1 MGFSRHWLRD
11 HTFILTRVSG
21 TIDNRSLLEHVQA
34 VNRER
39 GGVIGMKE
47 LADCRDLRDVEALS
61 VSAVT
66 QAGSIEVKKPGS
78 RLVIL
83 VPKESPVIYGLA
95 RAYQMFAS
103 ESREAVLVS
112 TDLDEA
118 IRWLDFD
125 ENHVHL
131 IKDFIHNE
139 SCAKPE
145 TNPTATA
152 SSS

>member
-34 VNRER
+34 LNRER
-39 GGVIGMKE
+39 DGVIGMKE

-83 VPKESPVIYGLA
+83 VPKQSPVIYGLA

-103 ESREAVLVS
+103 ESREAVIVS
-112 TDLDEA
+112 TDVDEA
-118 IRWLDFD
+118 LRWLEFD
-125 ENHVHL
+125 ETRLQV
-131 IKDFIHNE
+131 IKDFILNE
-139 SCAKPE
+139 SHAKPE
-145 TNPTATA
+145 GNPTRTM